1 MAKKKKSLWD
11 VYIIETKSGR
21 YYTGISL
28 DMHRRFLEHKN
39 DRQKKAKF
47 FRSDTPLKIIYSEQ
61 YATRSEALKREYQIK
76 QLSKTKKNMLI
87 KAIKEHNS

>member
-1 MAKKKKSLWD
+1 MAPKKKLLWD

-21 YYTGISL
+21 FYTGIAL

-39 DRQKKAKF
+39 SKQKKAKF
-47 FRSDTPLKIIYSEQ
+47 FRSDPPLKIIYSEK

-76 QLSKTKKNMLI
+76 QLSKLKKCQLVQRRSI
-87 KAIKEHNS
+87 